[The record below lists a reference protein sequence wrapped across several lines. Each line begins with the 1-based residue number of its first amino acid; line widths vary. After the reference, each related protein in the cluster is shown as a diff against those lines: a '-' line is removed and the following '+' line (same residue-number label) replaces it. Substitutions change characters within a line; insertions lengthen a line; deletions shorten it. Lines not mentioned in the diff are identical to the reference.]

1 MSISPVDMQVMI
13 TKTTEVA
20 SKHSAELH
28 KATADQQKVNQQE
41 NIRQDEQT
49 KKVHD
54 RNTAEKIYVD
64 EEDKEKNKNAQG
76 NDKNKS
82 NNNEDGENEEKK
94 EELSPDD
101 LIGRHFDALI

>member
-28 KATADQQKVNQQE
+28 KVAADQVKVSEQE
-41 NIRQDEQT
+41 NERQKENT

-54 RNTAEKIYVD
+54 RNTVERIYLD
-64 EEDKEKNKNAQG
+64 EEEK
-76 NDKNKS
+76 DKNKKENGNKKS
-82 NNNEDGENEEKK
+82 NTNENEEKD
-94 EELSPDD
+94 EEEKKTLQEK
-101 LIGRHFDALI
+101 LVGQHFDTSI

>member
-20 SKHSAELH
+20 SKHSSELH
-28 KATADQQKVNQQE
+28 KAVADQQKVSENENLKQE
-41 NIRQDEQT
+41 ENT

-64 EEDKEKNKNAQG
+64 EEDKEKNKNKQG

-82 NNNEDGENEEKK
+82 NSNEEELAEK
-94 EELSPDD
+94 ENQTPRSHM
-101 LIGRHFDALI
+101 IGGHFDASI